1 MLFSESKFRDPSTY
15 ASFYYPDEGRD
26 TEYDMIKAKEEAQYV
41 VEEDAAKLQK
51 ALQQNYPGATVT
63 GIVGEITDEDVIDG
77 RTDDNYRYK
86 ADVECYLNISI
97 PKEVFAG
104 KTDNEIFDLIPDI
117 NEIKVKLEI
126 EYENDG
132 MNDDVTD
139 TVAKTTM
146 TGQYKYEYDTED
158 YYADSDRDYYDPYY

>member
-1 MLFSESKFRDPSTY
+1 MLLSETKFRDPSTY
-15 ASFYYPDEGRD
+15 ASFYYPPEGRD
-26 TEYDMIKAKEEAQYV
+26 TEYDMIGAKEEAQYV
-41 VEEDAAKLQK
+41 VEEDAEKLQNV
-51 ALQQNYPGATVT
+51 LQQYYPGATVT
-63 GIVGEITDEDVIDG
+63 GTVGEITDENVFDG
-77 RTDDNYRYK
+77 RTVDEYRYT

-104 KTDNEIFDLIPDI
+104 KTDNEIFDLIPDT

-146 TGQYKYEYDTED
+146 TGTYKYEYETDN
-158 YYADSDRDYYDPYY
+158 Y